1 MERIVSG
8 AVAAII
14 VMSVFAGVVSAGDGE
29 LYVTPTS
36 WSKTITAGDY
46 TTKEFEIRNYGS
58 EGEMLEGVTVSI
70 VSGPEWLAISQSNVE
85 SSIPS
90 RWYTDRT
97 YKFIL
102 KATPPVDVKGSFQ
115 YKVRV
120 SCTKGFPSYIDITG
134 KITVTPIVT
143 APTATPRPTSTPR
156 PTLPPVETPTTG
168 QIAIGSSP
176 EGASLYI
183 DGEYYGET
191 EYYNP
196 KPIGLKAGTYT
207 IKLTKDGYKD
217 YTETITVEGGY
228 ILKKTILLE
237 SLPVTPTETTATPT
251 PTTPTQT
258 QPPETTPTPGFEAIF
273 AIAGLLAVAYQLR
286 RK

>member
-1 MERIVSG
+1 MVTPPP
-8 AVAAII
+8 V
-14 VMSVFAGVVSAGDGE
+14 GE

-70 VSGPEWLAISQSNVE
+70 VSGPEWLEISQSNVE

-102 KATPPVDVKGSFQ
+102 KATPPVDVKGSFP

-207 IKLTKDGYKD
+207 IKLTKEGYKD

-228 ILKKTILLE
+228 IHKKTIILE

-251 PTTPTQT
+251 PTKPTQT
-258 QPPETTPTPGFEAIF
+258 PPSETTPTPGFEAIF
-273 AIAGLLAVAYQLR
+273 AIAGLLAVAYLLR
-286 RK
+286 RKK